1 MGQGDAPTSVS
12 IAKVSL
18 CTPTHLGIL
27 PKLPTY
33 LRGGYGGVRVY
44 KGYRCVKVCG
54 GGGGYG
60 GVRVYKGYR
69 CVKVCGGGD
78 MVV

>member
-1 MGQGDAPTSVS
+1 M
-12 IAKVSL
+12 
-18 CTPTHLGIL
+18 CE
-27 PKLPTY
+27 
-33 LRGGYGGVRVY
+33 GV
-44 KGYRCVKVCG
+44 

-69 CVKVCGGGD
+69 CVKVGGG